1 VLELSVAA
9 LIVSHVTVTG
19 VWLITAVLIPV
30 GIGFQVVGHRVFEG
44 RQPSLVHNPTHL
56 LLGPMFVM
64 AKLYIALGFRHD
76 LAAIIDGPS
85 KETPPSPSLFSGK
98 P

>member
-1 VLELSVAA
+1 
-9 LIVSHVTVTG
+9 
-19 VWLITAVLIPV
+19 VLIPV
-30 GIGFQVVGHRVFEG
+30 GIAFQFIGHRVFEG

-76 LAAIIDGPS
+76 LAAIIDA
-85 KETPPSPSLFSGK
+85 PPSTLYPGN
-98 P
+98 PRARP